1 MAPRADKFKEEFR
14 FSRRA
19 LLLGALQGVLGAGL
33 LGRLYYLG
41 GYRKS
46 DYQALS
52 QENRMKVQFIL
63 PKRGLV
69 QDRQGITLA
78 GNKEIYRLMIVPDQ
92 TIKIAETLQ
101 ELQRRYPISQE
112 KIEDLIQSIRY
123 KPKFIASP
131 IIEDLSWQDV
141 CRLEIILRDFSSI
154 YIEEGWS
161 RHYPAPEA
169 TAHLLGYVQ
178 IPTQEDR
185 RNNPLYRLT
194 DFRLGKAGIEKTFD
208 QELRGEPGFN
218 QLEVNARGHMIRKL
232 SSKPRVDGEKMQL
245 SIDMN
250 LQKYVQERLATEQS
264 GAAVVM
270 QVKTGEILALNSFP
284 SFDSNLFTNG
294 IGAQDWQDLINNPYG
309 CLHNKTIQGTYPPG
323 SLFKMAVALAAYE
336 SGLIP
341 LDYKASCTG
350 HIDVAGHRFHCWHR
364 AGGHGTLSFER
375 AISESCDIYFY
386 EIAQKIG
393 PDRIAKTAHKL
404 GYGQLTGLEIVG
416 EKSGLVPTPA
426 WQLQTRKQKWRLG
439 DTVNMGIG
447 QGAMLATP
455 LQLAVM
461 MARLVHPEQK
471 AVTPTLLLN
480 TKREFSHLETKG
492 EFLQLIKKGMDR
504 TVNHPTGLGYG
515 TRIHQPGFEMGGKTA
530 TCQVRRISASE
541 RKRGVLSNEQRS
553 WEHRDHALFTGY
565 APIHDPTYVVAVV
578 IEHGGGGGRIAAPLG
593 RDILLKTQQLAKMNK
608 ANTA

>member
-1 MAPRADKFKEEFR
+1 MAPHADKFKEEAR

-19 LLLGALQGVLGAGL
+19 LLLGAIQGLLGSTL

-69 QDRQGITLA
+69 QDRHGITLA

-92 TIKIAETLQ
+92 TVKITETLQ
-101 ELQRRYPISQE
+101 ELQKHYPIPSE

-123 KPKFIASP
+123 KPKFVASP
-131 IIEDLSWQDV
+131 IMEGLSWQDV
-141 CRLEIILRDFSSI
+141 CRLEIFLRDFSSI

-161 RHYPAPEA
+161 RHYPEPEA

-185 RNNPLYRLT
+185 RTNPLYRLT

-208 QELRGEPGFN
+208 QALRGEPGFN

-232 SSKPRVDGEKMQL
+232 SAKPRVDGEKMQL
-245 SIDMN
+245 SIDMK
-250 LQKYVQERLATEQS
+250 LQKYVQGRLATEQS
-264 GAAVVM
+264 GAVVVM
-270 QVKTGEILALNSFP
+270 QIKTGEILALNSSP
-284 SFDSNLFTNG
+284 SFDANLFTNG
-294 IGAQDWQDLINNPYG
+294 INGQDWHDLVNNPYK
-309 CLHNKTIQGTYPPG
+309 CLHNKTIQGIYPPG
-323 SLFKMAVALAAYE
+323 SLFKMVVALAAYE

-341 LDYKASCTG
+341 LDYQAHCSG
-350 HIDVAGHRFHCWHR
+350 HIEVAGHRFHCWHR
-364 AGGHGTLSFER
+364 AGGHGFLSFER

-393 PDRIAKTAHKL
+393 PERIAKAAYKL
-404 GYGQLTGLEIVG
+404 GYGHLTGLEIVG
-416 EKSGLVPTPA
+416 ERAGLVPTPA
-426 WQLQTRKQKWRLG
+426 WQLQARKQKWRLG

-480 TKREFSHLETKG
+480 NQRDFSSLETNKA
-492 EFLQLIKKGMDR
+492 FLQLIKKGMDR
-504 TVNHPTGLGYG
+504 TVNHPSGLGYG
-515 TRIHQPGFEMGGKTA
+515 HRIQQPGFEVGGKTA

-541 RKRGVLSNEQRS
+541 RKRGVLTNEQRP
-553 WEHRDHALFTGY
+553 WEHRDHALFAGY
-565 APIHDPTYVVAVV
+565 APIHDPTYAVAVV
-578 IEHGGGGGRIAAPLG
+578 IEHGGGGGRVAAPLG
-593 RDILLKTQQLAKMNK
+593 RDTLLKTQQLAKLAK
-608 ANTA
+608 ENTA